1 MMAQAPRPAG
11 AIEVAKMVL
20 YGLLGVRRKS
30 DHEGVHIRPLQVIVG
45 AVVLAALFIFALL
58 TVVRIVLS

>member
-11 AIEVAKMVL
+11 AIDVAKTVL
-20 YGLLGVRRKS
+20 YGLLGVRRQS
-30 DHEGVHIRPLQVIVG
+30 DHEGVHIRPLQVIVA
-45 AVVLAALFIFALL
+45 AVVLVTLFIIALL